1 MTLDDFD
8 RACERT
14 GEYLPMFDDILIP
27 TDGSDCAEAAVDYAE
42 DLATRYGATVHAVCV
57 VDPRKLEHGPH
68 YDQEKEKY
76 TNIAEN
82 TCNDLS
88 AADLS
93 AKPAA
98 LTDLPHKAILQYAT
112 KHDIDLIV
120 MGTHGRT
127 GVERYLLGSITE
139 KVVRLSDVPVLTVR
153 DEDDEVTYPYTDILV
168 PTDGS
173 EGAGA
178 AIGPAVDV
186 ASKYDARV
194 HALSVIEPMA
204 LGVDVRSEAILD
216 SLEKAARDAVETVE
230 EQATQASVSAVK
242 IAIEHGS
249 PYRAIR
255 SYIDEYEIDLV
266 VMGTH
271 GRSGIER
278 YLLGSVTEKT
288 VRTSPVPVMTV
299 RRPE

>member
-1 MTLDDFD
+1 
-8 RACERT
+8 
-14 GEYLPMFDDILIP
+14 MFDDILIP
-27 TDGSDCAEAAVDYAE
+27 TDGSECAEAAVGYTE

-57 VDPRKLEHGPH
+57 IDPRTLEHSPH
-68 YDQEKEKY
+68 YNRETEKY
-76 TNIAEN
+76 TKIAEN

-93 AKPAA
+93 VSPTV
-98 LTDLPHKAILQYAT
+98 LTDLPYKAILQYVT

-127 GVERYLLGSITE
+127 GLDRYLLGSVTE
-139 KVVRLSDVPVLTVR
+139 KVVRLSDVPVLTVNAE
-153 DEDDEVTYPYTDILV
+153 DEEVTYPYTDILV

-173 EGAGA
+173 TGAAA

-186 ASKYDARV
+186 ASKYDARI
-194 HALSVIEPMA
+194 HALSVIEPMT
-204 LGVDVRSEAILD
+204 LGVDVRSKAILD
-216 SLEKAARDAVETVE
+216 SLEKAAQDAVDVVE
-230 EQATQASVSAVK
+230 EQATQASVSAVET
-242 IAIEHGS
+242 AIEHGS
-249 PYRAIR
+249 PYRTIG
-255 SYIDEYEIDLV
+255 SYVDEHDIDLV

-278 YLLGSVTEKT
+278 YLLGSVSEKT

-299 RRPE
+299 